1 MAVPDPTVS
10 SCAPGATTDMER
22 LLAEQVRLFCA
33 KCDPLIE
40 RGYREI
46 IRGTPTA
53 AVLERHCH
61 ELQWALRSAR
71 LYSRLTTAKDFSDR
85 SLAELLAVKLR
96 QLEEHWKCIHEP
108 PSQQEAQ
115 KLQDMIQTTFP
126 DESPA

>member
-1 MAVPDPTVS
+1 MAVTEESVS
-10 SCAPGATTDMER
+10 SRAPGACTDMER

-40 RGYREI
+40 RGYGEI

-53 AVLERHCH
+53 PVLERHRH

-71 LYSRLTTAKDFSDR
+71 LYSRLTTAQDFSDR

-96 QLEEHWKCIHEP
+96 QLEEHWKYIHEP

-115 KLQDMIQTTFP
+115 KLQDMIQKAFP

>member
-1 MAVPDPTVS
+1 MAVTEASVS
-10 SCAPGATTDMER
+10 SCAPDASTDMER

-53 AVLERHCH
+53 AVLERHRR

-71 LYSRLTTAKDFSDR
+71 LYSRLTTTQDFSDR

-96 QLEEHWKCIHEP
+96 QLEEHWKYIHEP

-115 KLQDMIQTTFP
+115 KLQDMIRKAFP